1 MSTSSGPP
9 TQLVL
14 AVHTV
19 EAATAKVPFA
29 LILLLDF
36 AKRKATP
43 PGCKCRMVVPSDG
56 ITSVSM
62 WDTVD
67 PAGLQEWLTENLGSD
82 CRTELHEVQ
91 EDFTW
96 GLSLELARMRATE
109 KVTDGSM
116 KTIGALGERTSRA
129 AEVVA
134 AGLTTAVGS
143 TQQKL
148 EAWDQ
153 RTGVLTSA
161 KETTAA
167 LQQRVIGAMAKAA
180 ENERMHHV
188 VTNMSTGVSSSWAK
202 VSSWVGQRLGDINV
216 HEGADEPTLQA
227 ATLQHPRSSSSR
239 STAAHSTHGAAV
251 QVQAWNVPPRP
262 TGRSHSLTACW
273 QTRWA
278 RQTAAQQ
285 QQQLLAPRQRRLL
298 QARQQQCSARLLL
311 RMPSCCRRH
320 KTCI

>member
-1 MSTSSGPP
+1 MSSSSGPP

-29 LILLLDF
+29 MILLLDF

-43 PGCKCRMVVPSDG
+43 PGCKCRMVIPSDG
-56 ITSVSM
+56 ITSVSL
-62 WDTVD
+62 WDTAD
-67 PAGLQEWLTENLGSD
+67 PASLQEWLAENLGSD
-82 CRTELHEVQ
+82 CRSELHEVQ

-96 GLSLELARMRATE
+96 GMSLELARMRATE

-180 ENERMHHV
+180 ENERVHSV
-188 VTNMSTGVSSSWAK
+188 VSNVSTGVSSSWAK
-202 VSSWVGQRLGDINV
+202 VSSWVGQRLGDMNV
-216 HEGADEPTLQA
+216 NDGADEYGPQA
-227 ATLQHPRSSSSR
+227 GGAGAYTPNSYS
-239 STAAHSTHGAAV
+239 AA
-251 QVQAWNVPPRP
+251 P
-262 TGRSHSLTACW
+262 
-273 QTRWA
+273 
-278 RQTAAQQ
+278 QQ
-285 QQQLLAPRQRRLL
+285 QQQ
-298 QARQQQCSARLLL
+298 QQQYSSPQHTLSSSTGGGTERADSTDRPLTFTDSMLADPL
-311 RMPSCCRRH
+311 GSPDSS
-320 KTCI
+320 KAAAAAGGSPPKAADS

>member
-1 MSTSSGPP
+1 MSSSSGPP

-29 LILLLDF
+29 MILLLDF

-43 PGCKCRMVVPSDG
+43 PGCKCRMVIPSDG
-56 ITSVSM
+56 ITSVSL
-62 WDTVD
+62 WDTAD
-67 PAGLQEWLTENLGSD
+67 PASLQEWLAENLGSD
-82 CRTELHEVQ
+82 CRSELHEVQ

-96 GLSLELARMRATE
+96 GMSLELARMRATE

-180 ENERMHHV
+180 ENERVHSV
-188 VTNMSTGVSSSWAK
+188 VSNVSTGVSSSWAK
-202 VSSWVGQRLGDINV
+202 VSSWVGQRLGDMNV
-216 HEGADEPTLQA
+216 NDGADEYGPQA
-227 ATLQHPRSSSSR
+227 GGAGAYTPNSYS
-239 STAAHSTHGAAV
+239 AA
-251 QVQAWNVPPRP
+251 P
-262 TGRSHSLTACW
+262 
-273 QTRWA
+273 
-278 RQTAAQQ
+278 QQ
-285 QQQLLAPRQRRLL
+285 QQQ
-298 QARQQQCSARLLL
+298 QQQQQQYSSPQHTLSSSTGGGAERADSTDRPLTFTDSMLADPL
-311 RMPSCCRRH
+311 GSPDSS
-320 KTCI
+320 KAAAAAGGSPPKAADS